1 MGWVLD
7 RLGPQAIIYPGQ
19 QQHVRAAIQSL
30 SGAIHQEHVFAHL
43 GWRRHGTQWVYLHAG
58 GALGAD
64 GCLDGLQVQLPGAL
78 QHYQL
83 RPPSDGEERRRAV
96 RASLHL
102 LTTAPDR
109 ISFPLLAG
117 VYRAAL
123 GAARF
128 SLFLSGPSGVFKTA
142 LAALAQQHFGAGMHA
157 GGLPANF
164 ASTANALE
172 WLAFSAKDALL
183 VVDDFAPTGGAG
195 DGELQQVTERLFRA
209 VGNGQGRSRLGADGR
224 LQVPAAPRVLVLGTG
239 EQVPP
244 GQSIR
249 ARLLIV
255 EVGAGDVDV
264 AALSQCQHSGQ
275 QGLLAGAMGAF
286 VIWLA
291 GHYEEMRERVQKR
304 VLEMRSQGPWGVGH
318 ARTPAAVAELQS
330 GLEIFLEFAV
340 ATGAIAPAEKQELA
354 GRGARALVGELAAR
368 QAPYQEGRDP
378 GLRFVALLRAALGS
392 GRAHVA
398 NRQGR
403 VPAEAAAWGWQRRD
417 SGRGWKPR
425 GSLHR
430 LGGGQR
436 LIPVRCLY
444 RSLRLRHGISL
455 AAGAQAEEVPGEKV
469 KPLALLEFSCPVS
482 GNELLWVLHLGLN
495 ANRTAQK
502 IQKRQWNPNHGKA
515 KHRKQ

>member
-1 MGWVLD
+1 
-7 RLGPQAIIYPGQ
+7 
-19 QQHVRAAIQSL
+19 
-30 SGAIHQEHVFAHL
+30 
-43 GWRRHGTQWVYLHAG
+43 
-58 GALGAD
+58 
-64 GCLDGLQVQLPGAL
+64 
-78 QHYQL
+78 
-83 RPPSDGEERRRAV
+83 
-96 RASLHL
+96 
-102 LTTAPDR
+102 
-109 ISFPLLAG
+109 
-117 VYRAAL
+117 
-123 GAARF
+123 
-128 SLFLSGPSGVFKTA
+128 
-142 LAALAQQHFGAGMHA
+142 MHA

-183 VVDDFAPTGGAG
+183 VVDDFAPTGGTG

-224 LQVPAAPRVLVLGTG
+224 LQVPAAPRALVLGTG

-244 GQSIR
+244 GRSIR

-264 AALSQCQHSGQ
+264 TALSQCQHNGQ

-304 VLEMRSQGPWGVGH
+304 VLEMRSQGPWGAGH

-340 ATGAIAPAEKQELA
+340 ATGAVALAEKQELA
-354 GRGARALVGELAAR
+354 WRGARALGGELAAR
-368 QAPYQEGRDP
+368 QAPYQEGHDP
-378 GLRFVALLRAALGS
+378 ALRFVALLRAALGS

-425 GSLHR
+425 GICIGWVVDSDLYLEPTVSYHVAQEMAGNEHLPVSEATLRRR
-430 LGGGQR
+430 LREQGLLVSRDAARQT
-436 LIPVRCLY
+436 LPVR
-444 RSLRLRHGISL
+444 RTL
-455 AAGAQAEEVPGEKV
+455 AGSARK
-469 KPLALLEFSCPVS
+469 
-482 GNELLWVLHLGLN
+482 VLHLRASHLLG
-495 ANRTAQK
+495 
-502 IQKRQWNPNHGKA
+502 PSV
-515 KHRKQ
+515 